1 MHEEI
6 GTVKWF
12 GDSTKQSPGSDY
24 GYITR
29 NENLETDDI
38 KVYWKRLKCSVD
50 DIKWQKGLLVYFRIG
65 NYKGKE
71 EASEKC

>member
-12 GDSTKQSPGSDY
+12 GDSKKQSPGSDY
-24 GYITR
+24 GYIIR
-29 NENLETDDI
+29 NNNPEDEI

-50 DIKWQKGLLVYFRIG
+50 DIK
-65 NYKGKE
+65 
-71 EASEKC
+71 